1 VNEPIEFP
9 VRIHGHQDEM
19 SVKWLHHLF
28 QETSGMHGPILIVLL
43 LFYLLIYLFFV
54 FWIRSQY
61 VA

>member
-43 LFYLLIYLFFV
+43 LFYLLIYFLFFG
-54 FWIRSQY
+54 
-61 VA
+61 